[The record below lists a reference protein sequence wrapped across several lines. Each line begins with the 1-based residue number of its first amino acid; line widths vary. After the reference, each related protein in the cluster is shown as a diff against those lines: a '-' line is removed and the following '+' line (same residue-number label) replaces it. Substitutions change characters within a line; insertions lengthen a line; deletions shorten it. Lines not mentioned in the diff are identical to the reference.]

1 MGRKSI
7 MGGVRPKGFR
17 RVQFDFEID
26 GVRFRPTLP
35 WTPTAANLEQ
45 AQKLNARIKAQIE
58 AGTFVFSDVFPK
70 FKGLGKLP
78 GSVSAKSC
86 GEVFDD
92 FLRHEQA
99 RVAREDL
106 APVTLKSHRQIL
118 DHVWRPALGTLPFL
132 AVPYSMMVKVAD
144 SHSWNKK
151 TYNNAISA
159 LRRAFAFGY
168 LDYPDRVD
176 PATRLRSAKIGKKDR
191 PRIDPFSIQ
200 DAEVFIAAPLAAA
213 PETSEGNPPCTPSRA
228 SCPPA
233 TSAEGQ
239 TDGFDRHIFA
249 CGADPCLPRIWDSM
263 SETEVTQARD
273 SDVQM

>member
-7 MGGVRPKGFR
+7 MGGVRPKGLR
-17 RVQFDFEID
+17 RIQFDFEID

-35 WTPTAANLEQ
+35 GAPTPANLEQ

-58 AGTFVFSDVFPK
+58 AETFVFSDVFPK
-70 FKGLGKLP
+70 FKGLRKLP

-99 RVAREDL
+99 RVARDDL

-118 DHVWRPALGTLPFL
+118 DHVWRPALGRLPFL
-132 AVPYSMMVKVAD
+132 AVQYSMMVKVAD

-168 LDYPDRVD
+168 FDYPC
-176 PATRLRSAKIGKKDR
+176 AFR
-191 PRIDPFSIQ
+191 P
-200 DAEVFIAAPLAAA
+200 
-213 PETSEGNPPCTPSRA
+213 
-228 SCPPA
+228 
-233 TSAEGQ
+233 
-239 TDGFDRHIFA
+239 
-249 CGADPCLPRIWDSM
+249 
-263 SETEVTQARD
+263 
-273 SDVQM
+273 